1 MKKPLFKNR
10 HTGFTLIE
18 LMVAL
23 VIGLI
28 VMLGLVQIFSNV
40 TSMNV
45 AQNGL
50 ARLQEN
56 GRFMMMRMKNDI
68 EAISHQP
75 CASISMDSPQV
86 INEGFAVRPLYSA
99 IELDNGL
106 PSPGLIDPQYLIQ
119 GHECGVDGSCSP
131 ELNIQPGGHQNA
143 SIPNSGTSAGSR
155 ARFTDVLTMRVLT
168 GGGVLVDDT
177 VTPSTDTSVTLSE
190 SPTGPTLNLEDGD
203 DVLIANCYKALIST
217 AQPVGNN
224 RIAISQGLID
234 SNASVSWASK
244 NSMTQV
250 YNFSKD
256 FDTISYYVGLKND
269 PSTENRLISSLYR
282 VENGEAPVEVIEG
295 VERFDVSYGVRFNDG
310 TMGYLT
316 ADDIQSAFIPRCVTP
331 PLVPADM
338 GLDPM
343 ENTAGCLWRSVF
355 AVRLHVL
362 LNTVYNSSPSDSE
375 SYVYSVDGFEE
386 QLPNQ
391 IPSGLDPGKMYR
403 REFTET
409 IALNSNNL

>member
-1 MKKPLFKNR
+1 MKNVKQQNT
-10 HTGFTLIE
+10 HGFTLIE

-75 CASISMDSPQV
+75 CAHISMDSPQV

-99 IELDNGL
+99 IELNNGL
-106 PSPGLIDPQYLIQ
+106 PAPGLIDTQYLIQ
-119 GHECGVDGSCSP
+119 GHECGADGSCSP
-131 ELNIQPGGHQNA
+131 ELNIEPGGHQNA
-143 SIPNSGTSAGSR
+143 VIPSPGTAAGNR
-155 ARFTDVLTMRVLT
+155 ARMTDVLTMRVLS
-168 GGGVLVDDT
+168 GSGVLVDDT
-177 VTPSTDTSVTLSE
+177 VVPSTDNGVTLSV
-190 SPTGPTLNLEDGD
+190 SPSDPPLNFEDGD
-203 DVLIANCYKALIST
+203 DVLIANCYKALISN
-217 AQPVGNN
+217 ASFVGNN
-224 RIAISQGLID
+224 RLAISEGLSD
-234 SNASVSWASK
+234 PNASVAWASK

-250 YNFSKD
+250 FNFSKD
-256 FDTISYYVGLKND
+256 FDTISYYVGLKKD
-269 PSTENRLISSLYR
+269 LSTNGRLISSLYR
-282 VENGEAPVEVIEG
+282 VENGEEPVEVVEG
-295 VERFDVSYGVRFNDG
+295 VERFDVFYGVRFNNG
-310 TMGYLT
+310 TIGYLT
-316 ADDIQSAFIPRCVTP
+316 ADEIQNAFIPRCVTP

-343 ENTAGCLWRSVF
+343 ENTNGCLWRSVF
-355 AVRLHVL
+355 AVRVHVL
-362 LNTVYNSSPSDSE
+362 LNTVYNSSTSDSE
-375 SYVYSVDGFEE
+375 TFVYSVDGFED
-386 QLPNQ
+386 QVPSSL
-391 IPSGLDPGKMYR
+391 PSGLDPDKMYR